1 MKCPLKRTYSSNNVN
16 THSRSGILKRD
27 FMLSCTSVCARPI
40 RWHINIYVYVYRMMG
55 RFTRI
60 SVFVCR
66 WIRGCSSSPRYVS
79 RMFRLIRVCMFQT
92 ITVISNVFPAAA
104 SKDRS
109 QRCLVA
115 GYISMY
121 LHIRVYMWNR
131 IKRNKMYSFV
141 HVVTRFFNLLTKNN
155 HLYRHKF
162 YLIPIFWII
171 LSIIFKRIKN
181 LCLTIVN

>member
-1 MKCPLKRTYSSNNVN
+1 
-16 THSRSGILKRD
+16 
-27 FMLSCTSVCARPI
+27 MLSCTSVCVHPI

-121 LHIRVYMWNR
+121 LHIHMYVWNT
-131 IKRNKMYSFV
+131 IKRNKSNVTVLIYN
-141 HVVTRFFNLLTKNN
+141 VVTRFNLLTKNN
-155 HLYRHKF
+155 RLYRHEL
-162 YLIPIFWII
+162 YPMLIFWII
-171 LSIIFKRIKN
+171 LSIILNYLNYFKRII
-181 LCLTIVN
+181 LRIFCLLNGSN